1 MNKILDVVEDI
12 KQNITDNQYKI
23 IMDSLMEIH
32 KYPVMYKNHKSNK
45 FICLL
50 EWLDTKLILTDCC
63 HDLIKRNELYKFII
77 TEYFN
82 NIYYQTIDFVKQ
94 VLKIFF
100 MHETKEQNS
109 NYNFLYVI
117 YRR

>member
-32 KYPVMYKNHKSNK
+32 KKPIIYKNHKSNK

-50 EWLDTKLILTDCC
+50 EWLDTKLILSDCC
-63 HDLIKRNELYKFII
+63 HDLLKEMNYINSLLRNISIIFII
-77 TEYFN
+77 
-82 NIYYQTIDFVKQ
+82 
-94 VLKIFF
+94 KI
-100 MHETKEQNS
+100 
-109 NYNFLYVI
+109 
-117 YRR
+117 